1 MSLSLVVL
9 LLAFVL
15 GIANDNEIYSKGYAI
30 IEQSKNITQ
39 IKEED
44 IKEFYIQALKLE
56 PQMLIDYL
64 IKEIKAFDDK
74 IEITFNSPLR
84 TSPDNQG
91 FSFLSKLKQV
101 KHLSV
106 GRSTPKIINVKLEM
120 CI

>member
-1 MSLSLVVL
+1 
-9 LLAFVL
+9 
-15 GIANDNEIYSKGYAI
+15 
-30 IEQSKNITQ
+30 
-39 IKEED
+39 
-44 IKEFYIQALKLE
+44 
-56 PQMLIDYL
+56 MLIDYL

-74 IEITFNSPLR
+74 IEITFNTPLR

-106 GRSTPKIINVKLEM
+106 GRSAPKIINVKLEM